1 MDLDADGS
9 LWRFRMEKV
18 LDVEFVSWG
27 DPDPDGT
34 EVCWRLERRRNEA
47 GVRVASIAGDLRRK
61 TS

>member
-34 EVCWRLERRRNEA
+34 EVCWRLERRRMRPEYEWHP
-47 GVRVASIAGDLRRK
+47 LRE
-61 TS
+61 T